1 MSMPRDGAPGAAALL
16 GGTGYRI
23 ARYGDVTVL
32 TPAGQQEGRQE
43 GQQEGQQPGH
53 PQAALRLAV
62 ACDSLGAIGPKAHD
76 VLHVPG
82 YVVGRFACRVP
93 LMELIAVGAEPLL
106 VVCALC
112 VEPEPAGTEIM
123 AGVRDEVRAAG
134 LDPAAA
140 ITGSTEKNMPTTQTG
155 VGVTALGVLLTPA
168 ALRWGRG
175 RPGDVVVAVGRPKVG
190 AAVRLDDAEL
200 ADIPTLKLALAHPAC
215 GDAVP
220 VGSRGI
226 AAEAADLARRS
237 NCSFVAAADAPID
250 LAVSAGPAT
259 CFLVTVAD
267 AGLPALDDLL
277 VAAGRP
283 WAAVGRLEASGSG
296 SGLGAAPCRAEA
308 GGCRQ

>member
-1 MSMPRDGAPGAAALL
+1 MSTAQDGAPLLTALTGGAA
-16 GGTGYRI
+16 YSM

-32 TPAGQQEGRQE
+32 TPAGQKEG
-43 GQQEGQQPGH
+43 
-53 PQAALRLAV
+53 ALYQVAPLLAV

-112 VEPEPAGTEIM
+112 VEPEPAGAEIM
-123 AGVRDEVRAAG
+123 AGVRDEVEAAG

-140 ITGSTEKNMPTTQTG
+140 ITGSTEKNMPTAQTG
-155 VGVTALGVLLTPA
+155 VGVTALGVLPTPA
-168 ALRWGRG
+168 TLRWGRG

-190 AAVRLDDAEL
+190 AAVTLDDAEL
-200 ADIPTLKLALAHPAC
+200 ADIPTLRLALAHPAC

-226 AAEAADLARRS
+226 AAEAEDLARRS
-237 NCSFVAAADAPID
+237 NCSFVASTDAPID
-250 LAVSAGPAT
+250 LAISAGPAT
-259 CFLVTVAD
+259 CFLVTVAE
-267 AGLPALDDLL
+267 AGLPALDDLA
-277 VAAGRP
+277 AAGRP
-283 WAAVGRLEASGSG
+283 WAAVGRLAASGSG
-296 SGLGAAPCRAEA
+296 SGPGVAPCRTAAE
-308 GGCRQ
+308 GCRQ